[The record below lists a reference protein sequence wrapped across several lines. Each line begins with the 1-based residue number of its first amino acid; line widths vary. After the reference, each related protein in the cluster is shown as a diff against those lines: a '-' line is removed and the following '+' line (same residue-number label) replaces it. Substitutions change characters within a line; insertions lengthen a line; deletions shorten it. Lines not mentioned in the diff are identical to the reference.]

1 MKNISCNRYNEPQRL
16 EMKNATKEEIT
27 NPRNRNNK
35 QNVLMTFLTGM
46 KSGTKV
52 FQHFLTK
59 SNLSQHMSGNLALL
73 KSNAMSLKNIYFY
86 VKIAYTPSS
95 YHRTMHFNG
104 GIQLIGDFTH
114 LVFKNSPKIY

>member
-1 MKNISCNRYNEPQRL
+1 MKILHSAFNFLFNNSFNRYNEPQRL

-52 FQHFLTK
+52 FQHFLTR
-59 SNLSQHMSGNLALL
+59 SNISQHMSGNLAH
-73 KSNAMSLKNIYFY
+73 
-86 VKIAYTPSS
+86 KIES
-95 YHRTMHFNG
+95 Y
-104 GIQLIGDFTH
+104 
-114 LVFKNSPKIY
+114 PK